1 MLYGTGS
8 LCQIDTKE
16 FLIFERLS
24 PSKFLAVDSRNGRPP
39 NIIPLAC
46 SMDIETKN
54 LTSSSPPR
62 RHVPLRS
69 IENRPLS
76 IISSSLTQTTIM
88 ASDDFRGLGS
98 QKWLLD
104 INSPNELLVFYLT
117 GLGRSHVVRTVGV
130 IENVTMMV
138 FIPVLR

>member
-1 MLYGTGS
+1 
-8 LCQIDTKE
+8 
-16 FLIFERLS
+16 
-24 PSKFLAVDSRNGRPP
+24 
-39 NIIPLAC
+39 
-46 SMDIETKN
+46 
-54 LTSSSPPR
+54 
-62 RHVPLRS
+62 
-69 IENRPLS
+69 
-76 IISSSLTQTTIM
+76 M